1 MGQIRDIVDYTP
13 PTKAQLERRAYI
25 RGLIEHLEVRP
36 LRDTIQLDDNIRRVR
51 VSDRSGL
58 IAVICLTAAFALS
71 LAWGL
76 L

>member
-1 MGQIRDIVDYTP
+1 MGELRDAIDYTP
-13 PTKAQLERRAYI
+13 PTAAQLERRAYI

-36 LRDTIQLDDNIRRVR
+36 LRDTIQLDDTRRIR

-58 IAVICLTAAFALS
+58 VAVVFLTAALV
-71 LAWGL
+71 LTVAWGL